1 MQKYKT
7 VKMTD
12 LITTVASNIQT
23 RYMGYSDYLGI
34 STDKIKNMEIIP
46 SDLQYNKAQAL
57 HHYMGGRFEIFPVDD
72 VKNNVEAGYFALRFE
87 DLSSDMCFELGTI
100 KWDNN
105 ISSGLIAMEIVAKP
119 KDAIN
124 KKVAEIVEADLPI
137 EKKSMTKQ
145 EAELFYKDKDT
156 IKGRLQLDLKTKKQ
170 VSLYWCN
177 DYFNYFYG
185 ILPIS
190 TGKMKLYEIIK
201 YHRGFLVRY
210 PNRKEINKLPEFQE
224 NKKLLATLDEYDV
237 LHRVLDVPTVGKLNE
252 ITRQGKIKDY
262 ILLDEALHEK
272 KIANIADEIVK
283 NEKIKMILIA
293 GPSSSGKT
301 TFAQR
306 LGIQL
311 RLNGLKPVTISV
323 DNYFVERDQ
332 NPKDENGNYNFECLE
347 AIDVKL
353 FNEHLVR
360 LLNGEEVEIPSFDF
374 EVGTKRYKGNKLKLA
389 EDEVLVIEG
398 IHCLNDEL
406 TPLIPKEQK
415 YKIYISCLTVLNIDE
430 HNRIS
435 TTDTRLIRRIVR
447 DSQFRGYK
455 ALHTLQM
462 WDSVVA
468 GEKINIF
475 PFQEE
480 ADSMFNSSLI
490 YELAVLKDYA
500 MPLLEEIDKSME
512 EYSEAKRLHR
522 MLGYFE
528 SIPADYL
535 PSNSLLREFVGGST
549 FDVH

>member
-1 MQKYKT
+1 MQIVYNDRVMNVNEGITIKELLGDEIAKCDAIAARFNNE
-7 VKMTD
+7 VKSLNYVLKEDGELSLLDISNKDGIRVYRKGLLFVIGMAVEELFPNAKMIVNYQLSNSLLCEFENLEITD
-12 LITTVASNIQT
+12 
-23 RYMGYSDYLGI
+23 
-34 STDKIKNMEIIP
+34 EIIEKI
-46 SDLQYNKAQAL
+46 NTK
-57 HHYMGGRFEIFPVDD
+57 VD
-72 VKNNVEAGYFALRFE
+72 
-87 DLSSDMCFELGTI
+87 
-100 KWDNN
+100 
-105 ISSGLIAMEIVAKP
+105 
-119 KDAIN
+119 
-124 KKVAEIVEADLPI
+124 EIVERDLPI
-137 EKKSMTKQ
+137 VKKFMTKEQ
-145 EAELFYKDKDT
+145 AAEFYKDKET
-156 IKGRLQLDLKTKKQ
+156 QKGRLQLELRTKLQ
-170 VSLYWCN
+170 VSLYWCE
-177 DYFNYFYG
+177 DYFDYYYG

-190 TGKMKLYEIIK
+190 TGILKLYEITK

-210 PNRKEINKLPEFQE
+210 PSRKEISKLPEFKE

-237 LHRVLDVPTVGKLNE
+237 LHRVLNVPTVKQLND
-252 ITRQGKIKDY
+252 ITREGRIKDY

-272 KIANIADEIVK
+272 KIANIADDIVK
-283 NEKIKMILIA
+283 NDKIKMILIA

-311 RLNGLKPVTISV
+311 RLNGIKPVTISV
-323 DNYFVERDQ
+323 DNYFVERSE
-332 NPKDENGNYNFECLE
+332 NPKDENGNYDFECLE
-347 AIDVKL
+347 AIDTKL

-360 LLNGEEVEIPSFDF
+360 LLNGEEVEIPTFDF

-389 EDEVLVIEG
+389 DDEVLVIEG
-398 IHCLNDEL
+398 IHCLNDQL

-415 YKIYISCLTVLNIDE
+415 YKIYISCLTVLNIDD

-447 DSQFRGYK
+447 DNQFRGYK

-468 GEKINIF
+468 GEEKNIF

-500 MPLLEEIDKSME
+500 MPLLEEIDKSMPE
-512 EYSEAKRLHR
+512 FAEAKRLHR

-528 SIPADYL
+528 SIPAEYL
-535 PSNSLLREFVGGST
+535 PSNSLLREFVGDSI
-549 FDVH
+549 FNVH